1 MNQHNRKLN
10 YLYRLFYIPE
20 FMRDIRANDIM
31 RFIFTKKQKVTE
43 KVLSDTYS
51 TNQKVSTKNLI
62 IAILSAIESFATM
75 LYFSLEVVWQR
86 IWYDD
91 FVVSLSA
98 YNRLKSAFSQIIS
111 NFVSLSTNDLYIKD
125 YLSFMETASNVVCGR
140 RQLISI
146 DLVEFRNVSFRYPNV
161 DGNALDNVSFMIY
174 KGEQVAIVGKNGA
187 GKTTIIKLLL
197 RLYDPSDGMILINGV
212 DIREYDLSSLRK
224 TVSVL
229 FQDYPVY
236 AFSIRENLTLGE
248 EISDEKIMAA
258 LERVGLLGKIMSFP
272 QGLDTPI
279 TNQLYEGGIE
289 FSGGETQRL
298 ALARAYLKEQIF
310 LVFDEP
316 TSSLDPFVENR
327 FYEDLLSQTT
337 NTMIVISHRITF
349 TYRMSKII
357 CLNKGHVVESG
368 TPNEL
373 LNNPKYYSR
382 TTSSFGYGSVERRN
396 VTVLADDRDNIS
408 GLTEVKVTSGS
419 CESGDSGGPFFQD
432 ASSGAKYCGVLH
444 GKRTDSSGNLY
455 VFFTPYTYISSAG
468 FSVRTN

>member
-1 MNQHNRKLN
+1 MIQRYLKILSYGIKLSKLYLVLRIFQLILSSASSAFSLLLPKMLLNAIATKNLKTVLIILSLSFFVSTINSLIDRFLSPKLSWLREKINAKIVDNFLQKSINLDLEYFDQPDAYDKYTIAFERCCAIVQGAFDILLSFISSLLQIGLVVYVLSWISPVVLLVFLTVCALQTYINNLIQLDNYKYQKFMNQHNRKLN

-161 DGNALDNVSFMIY
+161 DGNALDTGTLSSP
-174 KGEQVAIVGKNGA
+174 AVG
-187 GKTTIIKLLL
+187 TII
-197 RLYDPSDGMILINGV
+197 
-212 DIREYDLSSLRK
+212 
-224 TVSVL
+224 
-229 FQDYPVY
+229 
-236 AFSIRENLTLGE
+236 
-248 EISDEKIMAA
+248 
-258 LERVGLLGKIMSFP
+258 
-272 QGLDTPI
+272 
-279 TNQLYEGGIE
+279 
-289 FSGGETQRL
+289 
-298 ALARAYLKEQIF
+298 
-310 LVFDEP
+310 
-316 TSSLDPFVENR
+316 
-327 FYEDLLSQTT
+327 
-337 NTMIVISHRITF
+337 
-349 TYRMSKII
+349 
-357 CLNKGHVVESG
+357 
-368 TPNEL
+368 
-373 LNNPKYYSR
+373 KYYSR

-396 VTVLADDRDNIS
+396 VTVVADDRDNIS

>member
-1 MNQHNRKLN
+1 MIQRYLKILSYGIKLSKLYLVLRIFQLILSSASSAFSLLLPKMLLNAIATKNLKTVLIILSLSFFVSTINSLIDRFLSPKLSWLREKINAKIVDNFLQKSINLDLEYFDQPDAYDKYTIAFERCCAIVQGAFDILLSFISSLLQIGLVVYVLSWISPVVLLVFLTVCALQTYINNLIQLDNYKYQKFMNQHNRKLN

-161 DGNALDNVSFMIY
+161 DGNALDS
-174 KGEQVAIVGKNGA
+174 
-187 GKTTIIKLLL
+187 
-197 RLYDPSDGMILINGV
+197 LI
-212 DIREYDLSSLRK
+212 
-224 TVSVL
+224 
-229 FQDYPVY
+229 
-236 AFSIRENLTLGE
+236 
-248 EISDEKIMAA
+248 
-258 LERVGLLGKIMSFP
+258 
-272 QGLDTPI
+272 
-279 TNQLYEGGIE
+279 
-289 FSGGETQRL
+289 
-298 ALARAYLKEQIF
+298 
-310 LVFDEP
+310 
-316 TSSLDPFVENR
+316 
-327 FYEDLLSQTT
+327 
-337 NTMIVISHRITF
+337 
-349 TYRMSKII
+349 
-357 CLNKGHVVESG
+357 
-368 TPNEL
+368 
-373 LNNPKYYSR
+373 
-382 TTSSFGYGSVERRN
+382 
-396 VTVLADDRDNIS
+396 
-408 GLTEVKVTSGS
+408 
-419 CESGDSGGPFFQD
+419 
-432 ASSGAKYCGVLH
+432 
-444 GKRTDSSGNLY
+444 
-455 VFFTPYTYISSAG
+455 
-468 FSVRTN
+468 